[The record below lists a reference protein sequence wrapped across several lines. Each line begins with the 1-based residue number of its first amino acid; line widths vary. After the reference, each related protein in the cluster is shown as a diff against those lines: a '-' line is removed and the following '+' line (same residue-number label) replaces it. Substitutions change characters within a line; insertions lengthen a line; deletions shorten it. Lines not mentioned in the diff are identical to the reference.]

1 MKRSKGFSEEEKE
14 NLRNKLCM
22 ACEKSWSKFGY
33 RKTTIG
39 ELTKETGIATG
50 SFYLLFENKEELFL
64 ETFLSVQE
72 RLRND
77 WMGILEKRPNRE
89 GFIHAMAALYREYQA
104 SPFLYDF
111 SNPDFFALLN
121 RLSEDERKEFT
132 NGSLSFFE
140 YVLKCTR
147 LKLTV
152 PEEKAFGVLSSLL
165 YTVTLT
171 NTVYDQE
178 EVFTFMLETISDRLF
193 IEE

>member
-1 MKRSKGFSEEEKE
+1 MKKSKGFSVEEKS
-14 NLRNKLCM
+14 NLRNKLCE
-22 ACEKSWSKFGY
+22 ACEKSWTKFGY

-50 SFYLLFENKEELFL
+50 SFYLLFENKEELFI
-64 ETFLSVQE
+64 ETFLFVQQ

-77 WMGILEKRPNRE
+77 WMMILEKAPNKK
-89 GFIHAMAALYREYQA
+89 GFINAMIALYREYQS

-121 RLSEDERKEFT
+121 RLSDDEREEFS
-132 NGSLSFFE
+132 NSSLSFFE
-140 YVLKCTR
+140 YILTCTN
-147 LKLTV
+147 LTLAI

-165 YTVTLT
+165 YTVTMT
-171 NTVYDQE
+171 NAVYDQE

-193 IEE
+193 IEK